1 MGSKENNDNIT
12 QRMLIG
18 SKNNKDNITQR
29 MLMTSRKQ
37 LDKKDVKFEHR
48 IQSSGWNNEI
58 RQWSIFEPGC
68 VDGVVD
74 PMQIICPAFKTKL
87 TYNAKNTV
95 VIDFLTLKVYGSYLT
110 GMG

>member
-48 IQSSGWNNEI
+48 IQSSG
-58 RQWSIFEPGC
+58 
-68 VDGVVD
+68 
-74 PMQIICPAFKTKL
+74 
-87 TYNAKNTV
+87 
-95 VIDFLTLKVYGSYLT
+95 
-110 GMG
+110 